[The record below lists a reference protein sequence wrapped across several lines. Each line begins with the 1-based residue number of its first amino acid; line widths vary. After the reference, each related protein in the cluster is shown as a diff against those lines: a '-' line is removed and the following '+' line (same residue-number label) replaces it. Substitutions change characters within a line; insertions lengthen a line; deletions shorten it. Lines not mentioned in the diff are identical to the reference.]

1 MRKQPHAALTGFI
14 GLPTSLQNPA
24 TPAADGA
31 PGIRY
36 AYKASLLGA
45 AHQFELTDTGLSW
58 HIAGRSGLGASDD
71 IRAIRVWFRA
81 GSLQSRRFR
90 ADIGNSDGV
99 RLAILSTSWQ
109 SAALMAP
116 QDHDYRAFITALHE
130 RLAQAGS
137 KAALAGGLTSRVYGA
152 ALVLLTLVAI
162 AMAGLLIRAVAVGE
176 WAGVLFLAGFIA
188 LFAWQVGGFIRRNR
202 PGVYTFDDLPKALLP

>member
-1 MRKQPHAALTGFI
+1 
-14 GLPTSLQNPA
+14 LPTSLQNPA

-36 AYKASLLGA
+36 AYKASLVGA
-45 AHQFELTDTGLSW
+45 AHQFELTDIGLSW
-58 HIAGRSGLGASDD
+58 HIAGRSGMWPYAD
-71 IRAIRVWFRA
+71 ISAIRLSYRPV
-81 GSLQSRRFR
+81 SMQSRRFR
-90 ADIGNSDGV
+90 ADIGNSDGA

-116 QDHDYRAFITALHE
+116 QDQDYRLFITALHA

-137 KAALAGGLTSRVYGA
+137 HAILAGGLTSRVYGA
-152 ALVLLTLVAI
+152 AIILLTLVAI
-162 AMAGLLIRAVAVGE
+162 AMAGLLVRAIAVGE
-176 WAGVLFLAGFIA
+176 WTGVLFLLGFAA

-202 PGVYTFDDLPKALLP
+202 PRVYTFDHLPKALLP